1 MTYKELVEKYG
12 LNKRI
17 NEVDLAFFFLVLD
30 RFYCEFTK
38 EQVHE
43 FINDFY
49 DNADNVF
56 NEVKDKLHDMFMDSF
71 AKVIES
77 LAEASDISLTDL
89 KETTEVDTNNS
100 EDNSRKA

>member
-12 LNKRI
+12 LDKRI
-17 NEVDLAFFFLVLD
+17 DEVDLAFFFLILD

-56 NEVKDKLHDMFMDSF
+56 NEVKDKLSDMLADSF
-71 AKVIES
+71 VKI
-77 LAEASDISLTDL
+77 LKGLSDLN
-89 KETTEVDTNNS
+89 ETAEVDTNS

>member
-17 NEVDLAFFFLVLD
+17 DEVDLAFFFLILD

-56 NEVKDKLHDMFMDSF
+56 NEVKDKLSDMLADSF
-71 AKVIES
+71 VKV
-77 LAEASDISLTDL
+77 LKDLSDLN
-89 KETTEVDTNNS
+89 ETAEVDTNS

>member
-17 NEVDLAFFFLVLD
+17 DEADLAFFFLILD

-56 NEVKDKLHDMFMDSF
+56 NEVKDKLSDMLADSF
-71 AKVIES
+71 VKVLKS
-77 LAEASDISLTDL
+77 LSDLN
-89 KETTEVDTNNS
+89 ETKVDTNS

>member
-17 NEVDLAFFFLVLD
+17 DEVDLAFFFLILD

-56 NEVKDKLHDMFMDSF
+56 NEVKDKLSDMLADSF
-71 AKVIES
+71 VKILKS
-77 LAEASDISLTDL
+77 LADL
-89 KETTEVDTNNS
+89 NETTEVDTNNS
-100 EDNSRKA
+100 KDNSRKA

>member
-17 NEVDLAFFFLVLD
+17 DEVDLAFFFLIFD

-56 NEVKDKLHDMFMDSF
+56 NEVKDKLSDMLVDSF
-71 AKVIES
+71 VKV
-77 LAEASDISLTDL
+77 LKGLSDLN
-89 KETTEVDTNNS
+89 ETAEVDTNS

>member
-17 NEVDLAFFFLVLD
+17 DEVDLAFFFLILD

-56 NEVKDKLHDMFMDSF
+56 NEVKDKLSDMLADSF
-71 AKVIES
+71 VKV
-77 LAEASDISLTDL
+77 LKGLTDL
-89 KETTEVDTNNS
+89 NATAEVDTNS

>member
-17 NEVDLAFFFLVLD
+17 DEVDLAFFFLILD

-49 DNADNVF
+49 NNADNVF
-56 NEVKDKLHDMFMDSF
+56 NEVKDKLPDMLADSF
-71 AKVIES
+71 VKV
-77 LAEASDISLTDL
+77 LKGLSDLN
-89 KETTEVDTNNS
+89 ETAEVDTNS
-100 EDNSRKA
+100 EDNSRKT

>member
-17 NEVDLAFFFLVLD
+17 DELDLAFFFLILD

-56 NEVKDKLHDMFMDSF
+56 NEVKDKLSDMFADSF
-71 AKVIES
+71 VKM
-77 LAEASDISLTDL
+77 LKSLTDL
-89 KETTEVDTNNS
+89 NETAEVDTNS

>member
-17 NEVDLAFFFLVLD
+17 DEVDLAFFFLILD

-56 NEVKDKLHDMFMDSF
+56 NEVKDKLSDMFADSF
-71 AKVIES
+71 VKVLKS
-77 LAEASDISLTDL
+77 LSNLN
-89 KETTEVDTNNS
+89 ETAEVDTNS

>member
-17 NEVDLAFFFLVLD
+17 DEVDLAFFFLILD

-56 NEVKDKLHDMFMDSF
+56 NEVKDKLSDMLADSF
-71 AKVIES
+71 VKV
-77 LAEASDISLTDL
+77 LKSLTDL
-89 KETTEVDTNNS
+89 NETAEVDTNS

>member
-17 NEVDLAFFFLVLD
+17 DEVDLAFFFLILD

-56 NEVKDKLHDMFMDSF
+56 NEVKDKLSDMLADSF
-71 AKVIES
+71 VKVLKS
-77 LAEASDISLTDL
+77 LSDLN
-89 KETTEVDTNNS
+89 ETTEVDTDNS

>member
-1 MTYKELVEKYG
+1 MRYKELVEKYG

-17 NEVDLAFFFLVLD
+17 DEVDLAFFFLILD

-56 NEVKDKLHDMFMDSF
+56 NEVKDKLSDMLADSF
-71 AKVIES
+71 VKV
-77 LAEASDISLTDL
+77 LKGLSDLN
-89 KETTEVDTNNS
+89 ETAEVDTNS

>member
-17 NEVDLAFFFLVLD
+17 NEVDLAFFFLILD

-56 NEVKDKLHDMFMDSF
+56 NEVKDKLSDMFADSF
-71 AKVIES
+71 VKVLKS
-77 LAEASDISLTDL
+77 LSDLN
-89 KETTEVDTNNS
+89 ETAEVDTNS
-100 EDNSRKA
+100 EDNSRKT

>member
-17 NEVDLAFFFLVLD
+17 DEVNLAFFFLILD

-56 NEVKDKLHDMFMDSF
+56 NEVKDKLSDIFADSF
-71 AKVIES
+71 VKV
-77 LAEASDISLTDL
+77 LKSLTDL
-89 KETTEVDTNNS
+89 NENTEVDTDNS
-100 EDNSRKA
+100 EDNSCKA

>member
-17 NEVDLAFFFLVLD
+17 DEVDLAFFFLILD

-38 EQVHE
+38 EQVHD

-49 DNADNVF
+49 DNADNIF
-56 NEVKDKLHDMFMDSF
+56 NEVKDKLSDMLADSF
-71 AKVIES
+71 VKV
-77 LAEASDISLTDL
+77 LKGLSDLN
-89 KETTEVDTNNS
+89 ETAEVDTNS

>member
-1 MTYKELVEKYG
+1 MTYKELVEKYR

-17 NEVDLAFFFLVLD
+17 NEVDLAFFFLILD

-56 NEVKDKLHDMFMDSF
+56 NEVKDKLSDILADSF
-71 AKVIES
+71 VKV
-77 LAEASDISLTDL
+77 LKGLSDLN
-89 KETTEVDTNNS
+89 ETAEVDTNS
-100 EDNSRKA
+100 KDNSRKA

>member
-17 NEVDLAFFFLVLD
+17 DEVDLAFFFLILD

-56 NEVKDKLHDMFMDSF
+56 NEVKDKLSDILADSF
-71 AKVIES
+71 VKV
-77 LAEASDISLTDL
+77 LKGLSDLN
-89 KETTEVDTNNS
+89 ETAEVDTDNS
-100 EDNSRKA
+100 EDDSRKA

>member
-17 NEVDLAFFFLVLD
+17 DEVDLAFFFLILD

-56 NEVKDKLHDMFMDSF
+56 NEVKDKLSDMLADSF
-71 AKVIES
+71 VKV
-77 LAEASDISLTDL
+77 LKGLSDLN
-89 KETTEVDTNNS
+89 ETAEVDTDNS

>member
-17 NEVDLAFFFLVLD
+17 DEVYLAFFFLILD

-49 DNADNVF
+49 DNADNIF
-56 NEVKDKLHDMFMDSF
+56 NEVKDKLSDMFADSF
-71 AKVIES
+71 VKVLKS
-77 LAEASDISLTDL
+77 LSDLN
-89 KETTEVDTNNS
+89 ETAEVDTNS

>member
-1 MTYKELVEKYG
+1 MTYKELVKKYG

-17 NEVDLAFFFLVLD
+17 DEVDLAFFFLILD

-56 NEVKDKLHDMFMDSF
+56 NEVKDKLSDMFADSF
-71 AKVIES
+71 VKVLKS
-77 LAEASDISLTDL
+77 LSDLN
-89 KETTEVDTNNS
+89 ETAEVDTNS

>member
-17 NEVDLAFFFLVLD
+17 DEIDLAFFFLILD

-56 NEVKDKLHDMFMDSF
+56 NEVKDKLSDMLADSF
-71 AKVIES
+71 VKV
-77 LAEASDISLTDL
+77 LKGLSDLN
-89 KETTEVDTNNS
+89 ETAEVDTNS

>member
-17 NEVDLAFFFLVLD
+17 DEVDLAFFFLILD

-56 NEVKDKLHDMFMDSF
+56 NEIKDKLSDMLTDSF
-71 AKVIES
+71 VKVLKS
-77 LAEASDISLTDL
+77 LSDLN
-89 KETTEVDTNNS
+89 ETAEVDTNS

>member
-17 NEVDLAFFFLVLD
+17 DEVDLAFFFLILD

-56 NEVKDKLHDMFMDSF
+56 NEVKDKLSDMLADSF
-71 AKVIES
+71 VKVLKGLSDLNET
-77 LAEASDISLTDL
+77 AEV
-89 KETTEVDTNNS
+89 ETNNS

>member
-17 NEVDLAFFFLVLD
+17 DEVDLAFFFLILD

-56 NEVKDKLHDMFMDSF
+56 NEIKDKLSDMLADSF
-71 AKVIES
+71 VKV
-77 LAEASDISLTDL
+77 LKGLTDL
-89 KETTEVDTNNS
+89 NETAEVDTNNS
-100 EDNSRKA
+100 EDDSRKA

>member
-17 NEVDLAFFFLVLD
+17 DEVDLAFFFLILD

-56 NEVKDKLHDMFMDSF
+56 NEVKDKLSDMFADSLV
-71 AKVIES
+71 KVLKS
-77 LAEASDISLTDL
+77 LSDLN
-89 KETTEVDTNNS
+89 ETAEVDTDNS

>member
-17 NEVDLAFFFLVLD
+17 DEVDLAFFFLILD

-56 NEVKDKLHDMFMDSF
+56 NEVKDKLPDMLAGSF
-71 AKVIES
+71 VKV
-77 LAEASDISLTDL
+77 LKGLSDLN
-89 KETTEVDTNNS
+89 ETAEVDTNS

>member
-17 NEVDLAFFFLVLD
+17 DEVDLTFFFLILD

-56 NEVKDKLHDMFMDSF
+56 NEVKDKLSDMFADSF
-71 AKVIES
+71 VKM
-77 LAEASDISLTDL
+77 LKSLTDL
-89 KETTEVDTNNS
+89 NETAEVDTNNS

>member
-17 NEVDLAFFFLVLD
+17 DEVDLAFFFLILD

-56 NEVKDKLHDMFMDSF
+56 NEVKDKLSDMLADSF
-71 AKVIES
+71 VKV
-77 LAEASDISLTDL
+77 LKGLSDLN
-89 KETTEVDTNNS
+89 ETIEVDTNS

>member
-17 NEVDLAFFFLVLD
+17 DEVDLAFFFLILD

-56 NEVKDKLHDMFMDSF
+56 NEIKDKLSGMLADSF
-71 AKVIES
+71 VKV
-77 LAEASDISLTDL
+77 LKGLTDL
-89 KETTEVDTNNS
+89 NETAEVDTDNS

>member
-17 NEVDLAFFFLVLD
+17 NEVDLAFFFLILD

-56 NEVKDKLHDMFMDSF
+56 NEIKDKLSDMFADSF
-71 AKVIES
+71 VKVLKS
-77 LAEASDISLTDL
+77 LSDLN
-89 KETTEVDTNNS
+89 ETAEVDTNS
-100 EDNSRKA
+100 EDNSRKS

>member
-17 NEVDLAFFFLVLD
+17 DEVDLAFFFLILD

-56 NEVKDKLHDMFMDSF
+56 NEVKDKLSDMLADSF
-71 AKVIES
+71 VKVLKS
-77 LAEASDISLTDL
+77 LSDLN
-89 KETTEVDTNNS
+89 ETTEVETNNS
-100 EDNSRKA
+100 EDDSRKA

>member
-1 MTYKELVEKYG
+1 MTYKELVEKYS

-17 NEVDLAFFFLVLD
+17 DEVDLAFFFLILD

-56 NEVKDKLHDMFMDSF
+56 NEVKDQLSDIFADSF
-71 AKVIES
+71 VKV
-77 LAEASDISLTDL
+77 LKSLTDL
-89 KETTEVDTNNS
+89 NETTEVDTNS

>member
-17 NEVDLAFFFLVLD
+17 DEVDLAFFFLILD

-56 NEVKDKLHDMFMDSF
+56 NEIKDKLSDMLADSF
-71 AKVIES
+71 VKV
-77 LAEASDISLTDL
+77 LKGLTDL
-89 KETTEVDTNNS
+89 NETTEVDTNNS

>member
-12 LNKRI
+12 LNERI
-17 NEVDLAFFFLVLD
+17 DEVDLAFFFLILD

-56 NEVKDKLHDMFMDSF
+56 NEVKDQLSDIFADSF
-71 AKVIES
+71 VKV
-77 LAEASDISLTDL
+77 LKSLTDL
-89 KETTEVDTNNS
+89 NETAEVDTNS

>member
-17 NEVDLAFFFLVLD
+17 DEVDLAFFFLILD

-49 DNADNVF
+49 DNADNIF
-56 NEVKDKLHDMFMDSF
+56 NEVRDTLSDVFADSF
-71 AKVIES
+71 VKV
-77 LAEASDISLTDL
+77 LKSLTDL
-89 KETTEVDTNNS
+89 NETTEVDTDNS

>member
-17 NEVDLAFFFLVLD
+17 DEVDLAFFFLILD

-56 NEVKDKLHDMFMDSF
+56 NEVKDKLSNMLADSF
-71 AKVIES
+71 VKVLKS
-77 LAEASDISLTDL
+77 LSDLN
-89 KETTEVDTNNS
+89 ETTEVDTNS

>member
-1 MTYKELVEKYG
+1 MTYKELVKKYG

-17 NEVDLAFFFLVLD
+17 DEVDLAFFFLILD

-43 FINDFY
+43 FINDLY

-71 AKVIES
+71 AKVLKS
-77 LAEASDISLTDL
+77 LSDLN
-89 KETTEVDTNNS
+89 ETAEVDTNS

>member
-17 NEVDLAFFFLVLD
+17 DEVDLAFFFLILD

-56 NEVKDKLHDMFMDSF
+56 NEVKDKLSDMLADSF
-71 AKVIES
+71 VKVLKS
-77 LAEASDISLTDL
+77 LSDLN
-89 KETTEVDTNNS
+89 ETAEVDTNS

>member
-17 NEVDLAFFFLVLD
+17 DEVDLAFFFLILD

-56 NEVKDKLHDMFMDSF
+56 NEVKDKLSDMLADSF
-71 AKVIES
+71 VKV
-77 LAEASDISLTDL
+77 LKGLSDLN
-89 KETTEVDTNNS
+89 ETAEVDTDNS
-100 EDNSRKA
+100 KDNSRKA